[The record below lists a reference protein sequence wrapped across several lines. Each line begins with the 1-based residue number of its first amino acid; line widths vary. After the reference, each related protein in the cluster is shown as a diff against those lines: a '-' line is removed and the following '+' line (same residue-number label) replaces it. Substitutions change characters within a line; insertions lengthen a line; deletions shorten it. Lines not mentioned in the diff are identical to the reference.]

1 MISHPVRK
9 KILRFLALFCTL
21 TLFLFQAI
29 PAVAAYD
36 SLAVPP
42 QKLTGFHVDAPSA
55 IVMEASTGAVLY
67 EQDADLQ
74 KPPASVTKVMTL
86 LLIFEAIDAGQIT
99 LTDSV
104 TTSEHAAS
112 MGGSQVF
119 LEAGESQTVETMIKC
134 IAVASGND
142 AAVAMAEHI
151 AGSEDAFVAKMN
163 ERAAALGMKNT
174 HFVNCCGLDAEEH
187 YTSAR
192 DIAIMSRELTVNHP
206 EIFDYTT
213 IWMENITH
221 VTTRGS
227 SEFGLTNTNKLI
239 RQYEGATGLKTGSTS
254 KAGFCLSATA
264 TRNDISLI
272 AVVMGCESSKAR
284 IAASSAL
291 LDYGFS
297 VCHLYTDE
305 NPPALSPI
313 PLRSGTKDTLSCRYA
328 NDFSCVA
335 TSDIDT
341 SKIEKKLT
349 TDGNLT
355 APVKEGQKI
364 GSLTYYYNGAKL
376 GSVSVLSTENIPKAH
391 YIDYFHRL
399 ILAL

>member
-9 KILRFLALFCTL
+9 KILQFLALFCTL

-29 PAVAAYD
+29 PAAAACD

-99 LTDSV
+99 LSDSV

-163 ERAAALGMKNT
+163 EQAAALGMKKHPFCQLLRPGRRGT
-174 HFVNCCGLDAEEH
+174 LYFCQRYRHHVPGAHRQSPGDLRLYHHLDGK
-187 YTSAR
+187 Y
-192 DIAIMSRELTVNHP
+192 HP
-206 EIFDYTT
+206 CD
-213 IWMENITH
+213 H
-221 VTTRGS
+221 PR
-227 SEFGLTNTNKLI
+227 
-239 RQYEGATGLKTGSTS
+239 
-254 KAGFCLSATA
+254 
-264 TRNDISLI
+264 
-272 AVVMGCESSKAR
+272 
-284 IAASSAL
+284 L
-291 LDYGFS
+291 LR
-297 VCHLYTDE
+297 V
-305 NPPALSPI
+305 
-313 PLRSGTKDTLSCRYA
+313 RSHQHH
-328 NDFSCVA
+328 
-335 TSDIDT
+335 
-341 SKIEKKLT
+341 T
-349 TDGNLT
+349 TDP
-355 APVKEGQKI
+355 PVRGRHRIKDRQHFQ
-364 GSLTYYYNGAKL
+364 SR
-376 GSVSVLSTENIPKAH
+376 VLPER
-391 YIDYFHRL
+391 HRHPQRHL
-399 ILAL
+399 SDRRSDGL